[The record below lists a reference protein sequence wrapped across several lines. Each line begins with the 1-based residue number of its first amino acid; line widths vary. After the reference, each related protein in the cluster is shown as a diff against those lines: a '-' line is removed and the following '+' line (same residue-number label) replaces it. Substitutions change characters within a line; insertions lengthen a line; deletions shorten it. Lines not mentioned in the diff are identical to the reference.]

1 MSCVWMR
8 RALLAAASAAALV
21 LAACGSGTIESEL
34 HPSRIVTFGD
44 GLADLG
50 QTGSSYTVNDG
61 GIDNWTQHV
70 ALSFG
75 VELKPAVA
83 GGTAFATGN
92 ARVSRKPD
100 AAGNSATPTVA
111 EQIDAFIAGGPLG
124 PNDVL
129 IVNAGTADVV
139 AEMARFTAGTQTRE
153 QMLDELKQVGRD
165 LAAQVRRLVDAG
177 APHVVVV
184 GTYDLG
190 RSPWARAIG
199 QEQLL
204 ADASARFNE
213 QLLVSMVDLGHNVL
227 YVDAPLVFNIMVTE
241 PGVYGMTNSVDPVC
255 TSVDPGPG
263 IGIGP
268 GQVNSALCT
277 TATLPADANYNLFA
291 FADRIYPTPSAHR
304 AFGDYAY
311 SRIRQRW

>member
-8 RALLAAASAAALV
+8 RALIAAASAAALA

-50 QTGSSYTVNDG
+50 QTGSRYTVNDG
-61 GIDNWTQHV
+61 GIDIWPQQV

-75 VELKPAVA
+75 VDLKPAA
-83 GGTAFATGN
+83 EGGTAFATGN

-111 EQIDAFIAGGPLG
+111 EQIDAFLARGPFN

-139 AEMARFTAGTQTRE
+139 AEMARVTAGTQTSE
-153 QMLDELKQVGRD
+153 QLLVEVRQVGSD

-177 APHVVVV
+177 APHIVVV

-190 RSPWARAIG
+190 RSPWARATG

-213 QLLVSMVDLGHNVL
+213 HLLVSMVDLGRNVL
-227 YVDAPLVFNIMVTE
+227 YVDAPLLFNIMVAE
-241 PGVYGMTNSVDPVC
+241 PGVYGMTNSTDPVC

-263 IGIGP
+263 IGIGA
-268 GQVNSALCT
+268 GQVNSAGCT
-277 TATLPADANYNLFA
+277 TATLPANANYNLFV
-291 FADRIYPTPSAHR
+291 FADRIYPTPAAHR
-304 AFGDYAY
+304 AFGEYAY